1 MVWEMT
7 FLLIKVR
14 LKTSNA
20 TFASLRKYTGIPFTT
35 SLWREQ
41 NGQDNSFMLTFVNLC
56 KYLLM
61 VVHDIF

>member
-1 MVWEMT
+1 MVWKKT

-14 LKTSNA
+14 SRTSSVIF
-20 TFASLRKYTGIPFTT
+20 TSLGKHTGVLSAT

-41 NGQDNSFMLTFVNLC
+41 SGQDNSFTLMFVDLC